1 MSRDT
6 QRCSSYGE
14 QVSCLVSTNRDSDSS
29 SSDYLVNQNAIVPSR
44 WERASFVSRR
54 GISRGSI
61 IPFAFSNRDVTAK
74 SHSLSINSSDLNHPF
89 EFLRR
94 FSVNRVTLTWAGE
107 QATKRCINRLEICF
121 NLSRRKIDLLRTH
134 NKINVPENAEL

>member
-44 WERASFVSRR
+44 WERGSFVSRR

-61 IPFAFSNRDVTAK
+61 IPFASSNRDVTAK
-74 SHSLSINSSDLNHPF
+74 SQSLSINSNNFNYSF
-89 EFLRR
+89 EFLLR
-94 FSVNRVTLTWAGE
+94 FSVVRITLIRAGE

-121 NLSRRKIDLLRTH
+121 NLSRREI
-134 NKINVPENAEL
+134 E